1 MIGLGFDKRLSGDD
15 KEEEDDDYND
25 EYYDGDD
32 DDNVDNRDEDDAK
45 NDDDDDRHGSCLIAD
60 ERCQLEAADSGCEAP
75 LEPQL
80 WPIRP
85 QQNELRKYVL
95 YFLQRS
101 RSRKMH
107 NDK

>member
-1 MIGLGFDKRLSGDD
+1 MIGLGLDKKLSGDD
-15 KEEEDDDYND
+15 NEEEGDDYNH

-32 DDNVDNRDEDDAK
+32 D
-45 NDDDDDRHGSCLIAD
+45 NDDDTDNGNDDGDDDRHGSCLIAD

>member
-1 MIGLGFDKRLSGDD
+1 MIGLGLDKKLSGDD
-15 KEEEDDDYND
+15 NEEEGDDYNH

-32 DDNVDNRDEDDAK
+32 DNDDDKNNK

-80 WPIRP
+80 WPIHP
-85 QQNELRKYVL
+85 QQNEFRKYV
-95 YFLQRS
+95 
-101 RSRKMH
+101 
-107 NDK
+107 